1 MQRESEEARDT
12 KRTMEYEMIGLRS
25 EAAGIK
31 ASGERLGAELEAA
44 RAAAEIWKSGS
55 TSIGDEV
62 EKVKAENALL
72 RKQLTTR

>member
-1 MQRESEEARDT
+1 MQQESDEARNT

-44 RAAAEIWKSGS
+44 RAAAEIWKSG
-55 TSIGDEV
+55 GDEV